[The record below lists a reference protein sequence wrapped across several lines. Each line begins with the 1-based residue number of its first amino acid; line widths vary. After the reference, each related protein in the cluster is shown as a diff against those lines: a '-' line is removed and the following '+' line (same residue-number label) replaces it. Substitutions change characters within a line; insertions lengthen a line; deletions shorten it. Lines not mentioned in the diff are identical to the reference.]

1 MLFVQCQEDIV
12 YSQSNLSKISNNSW
26 VYIIFF
32 CTKIIALLKRTYYI
46 LNEHDISNEQTGSF
60 QCQWKIDCR
69 SSKRLFLILNSMSS
83 LGKSLVEMNWFLL
96 DVLVLLITPFS
107 YCTGCVS
114 ITTSNI
120 WGGTLCIKSR

>member
-1 MLFVQCQEDIV
+1 MLFVLCQEDIV
-12 YSQSNLSKISNNSW
+12 YSQSNSSKISNNSW

-32 CTKIIALLKRTYYI
+32 CTKIIALLKQTYYI

-60 QCQWKIDCR
+60 QCQWKIHCR

-83 LGKSLVEMNWFLL
+83 LGKSLVVMNWFLL
-96 DVLVLLITPFS
+96 DVLVLLTIPFS

-114 ITTSNI
+114 ITMSNI